1 MHRSAIPIQNEKRP
15 PPEGEGRSRGLGC
28 VMGVERGGIALAGLL
43 LAAPDGGGKEEN
55 PAVVGYSFNAP
66 ESSTQTIPSTMYPLW
81 SNAYH
86 LPLMHRHLEQAHA
99 PLPSQ

>member
-28 VMGVERGGIALAGLL
+28 VMGVERGGIALAGQL

-86 LPLMHRHLEQAHA
+86 LPLMHRHLE
-99 PLPSQ
+99 